1 MTALRRFVNRIKDTA
16 SEKKKKRKRN
26 KIKRNIAHALN
37 TRSRERRRRKSFRV
51 FRESRRTIKGEAG
64 SGGKI
69 SFRSIR
75 NAMISKNESEIWR
88 NPRESSSRVFSC
100 SPLPPA
106 RIFLCHDVGGR
117 GKKRASL
124 CYEGKT

>member
-37 TRSRERRRRKSFRV
+37 TRSRERRRKSFRV
-51 FRESRRTIKGEAG
+51 FRESRRTIKGKAG
-64 SGGKI
+64 NGGKI